1 MGQLILWTAVE
12 QSRWPN
18 QDKEKRIR
26 VKKRKKEMDIV
37 LLDTIFGI
45 AG

>member
-1 MGQLILWTAVE
+1 MERNGLQW
-12 QSRWPN
+12 N
-18 QDKEKRIR
+18 KGDDQDKEKRIR